1 MMGSNDHSLNREQDK
16 ISKLAQL
23 EYLAEKLWTICQ
35 SSVLMP
41 AALKNENKFVV
52 VMPLLQDSGTFQG

>member
-1 MMGSNDHSLNREQDK
+1 MIIAFTGNKTK

-23 EYLAEKLWTICQ
+23 EYWAEKLWTICQ

>member
-1 MMGSNDHSLNREQDK
+1 MIIALTGNKTK

-41 AALKNENKFVV
+41 AALKNEYKFVV
-52 VMPLLQDSGTFQG
+52 VMSLLQDSGTCQG

>member
-1 MMGSNDHSLNREQDK
+1 MIIALTGNKTK